1 MYGWLAKMNECLK
14 IAMKPKKT
22 LVDLLLVAGIVV
34 VFWAVASAT
43 ELSERVA
50 KFSLTYEAL
59 QVDELPLTLLVL
71 SLGLLWFAWRRT
83 LAVKTE
89 VIERIRSE
97 HKVQELLKHN
107 SDLLQRL
114 FTAEE
119 DERRAL
125 ARELHDDMGQTS
137 TAIRTE
143 VAVLQRSGGLNEE
156 AQASAKRIGDSAQH
170 LSNITRHMLQRLRP
184 AVLDS
189 MGLRQALT
197 SMCEQWQIS
206 NRTLCH
212 LSFMGEVDHLNDYAS
227 VTVYRIV
234 QEALTNVARH
244 AKAHQVKVDLALDA
258 QGMQL
263 NITDDGQGMADTQA
277 VHTGFGL
284 LGMQERVASLAGH
297 LDITSK
303 FGHGLSLAIHIP
315 RESL

>member
-1 MYGWLAKMNECLK
+1 MDGSLAKMISCLEN
-14 IAMKPKKT
+14 AMKPKKP
-22 LVDLLLVAGIVV
+22 LVDLLLVAVIVV
-34 VFWAVASAT
+34 VFWVVATYS

-50 KFSLTYEAL
+50 TFSQAYEAF

-71 SLGLLWFAWRRT
+71 CIGLLWFAWRRT
-83 LAVKTE
+83 LVVRSE
-89 VIERIRSE
+89 VNERIRSE
-97 HKVQELLKHN
+97 NKVQELLKHN

-143 VAVLQRSGGLNEE
+143 VAVLQRSGWVPEE
-156 AQASAKRIGDSAQH
+156 AQASVQRISESAQH
-170 LSNITRHMLQRLRP
+170 LSHMTRQMLQRLRP

-189 MGLRQALT
+189 MGLMQALN
-197 SMCEQWQIS
+197 SMCEQWQSS
-206 NRTLCH
+206 NLTLCT
-212 LSFMGEVDHLNDYAS
+212 LSFIGEVDHLNDYAS

-244 AKAHQVKVDLALDA
+244 AQAQQVKVKFALDA
-258 QGMQL
+258 QGL
-263 NITDDGQGMADTQA
+263 HLKITDDGLGMADAQA
-277 VHTGFGL
+277 VHPGFGL

-297 LDITSK
+297 LNITSNL
-303 FGHGLSLAIHIP
+303 GQGVCLDIHIP
-315 RESL
+315 KESL

>member
-1 MYGWLAKMNECLK
+1 
-14 IAMKPKKT
+14 
-22 LVDLLLVAGIVV
+22 
-34 VFWAVASAT
+34 
-43 ELSERVA
+43 
-50 KFSLTYEAL
+50 
-59 QVDELPLTLLVL
+59 
-71 SLGLLWFAWRRT
+71 
-83 LAVKTE
+83 
-89 VIERIRSE
+89 
-97 HKVQELLKHN
+97 VQELLKHN

-156 AQASAKRIGDSAQH
+156 AQASAKRIGESAQH
-170 LSNITRHMLQRLRP
+170 LSHMTRQMLQRLRP

-189 MGLRQALT
+189 MGLTQALT
-197 SMCEQWQIS
+197 SMCEQWQSS
-206 NRTLCH
+206 NLTLCT
-212 LSFMGEVDHLNDYAS
+212 LSFTGEADHLNDYAS

-244 AKAHQVKVDLALDA
+244 AKAQQVKVELALDA
-258 QGMQL
+258 QGL
-263 NITDDGQGMADTQA
+263 HLKIEDDGLGMADAQA

-297 LDITSK
+297 LNITSNL
-303 FGHGLSLAIHIP
+303 GQGVCLTVHIP
-315 RESL
+315 KESL

>member
-1 MYGWLAKMNECLK
+1 
-14 IAMKPKKT
+14 MKPKKSLT
-22 LVDLLLVAGIVV
+22 DLLLVIAGVV
-34 VFWAVASAT
+34 AFWLLAT
-43 ELSERVA
+43 YIELSEGVA
-50 KFSLTYEAL
+50 KFSQAYEAL
-59 QVDELPLTLLVL
+59 QLDELPLTMLVL
-71 SLGLLWFAWRRT
+71 CLGLLWYAWRRT
-83 LAVKTE
+83 LVVRTE
-89 VIERIRSE
+89 VNERIRSE

-156 AQASAKRIGDSAQH
+156 AQASAKRIGESAQH
-170 LSNITRHMLQRLRP
+170 LSHMTRQMLQRLRP

-189 MGLRQALT
+189 LGLRQALT
-197 SMCEQWQIS
+197 SMCEQWQSS
-206 NRTLCH
+206 NLTHCT
-212 LSFMGEVDHLNDYAS
+212 LSFTGEVDHLNDYAS

-244 AKAHQVKVDLALDA
+244 AQAQQVKVELALDA
-258 QGMQL
+258 QGL
-263 NITDDGQGMADTQA
+263 HLKIEDDGRGMADAQA
-277 VHTGFGL
+277 VHPGFGL

-297 LDITSK
+297 LNITSNL
-303 FGHGLSLAIHIP
+303 GQGVCLDVHIP
-315 RESL
+315 KESL

>member
-1 MYGWLAKMNECLK
+1 
-14 IAMKPKKT
+14 MKPKKT

-34 VFWAVASAT
+34 VFWVVASVT

-50 KFSLTYEAL
+50 KFSQTYESF

-71 SLGLLWFAWRRT
+71 SMGLLWFAWRRT
-83 LAVKTE
+83 LVVQTE
-89 VIERIRSE
+89 VNERIRSE

-143 VAVLQRSGGLNEE
+143 VAVLQRSGGLNDE
-156 AQASAKRIGDSAQH
+156 ATASAKRIGESAQH
-170 LSNITRHMLQRLRP
+170 LSNITRQMLQRLRP

-189 MGLRQALT
+189 LGLRQALT
-197 SMCEQWQIS
+197 SMCEQWQSS
-206 NRTLCH
+206 NLTLCT
-212 LSFMGEVDHLNDYAS
+212 LSFTGEVDHLNDYAS

-244 AKAHQVKVDLALDA
+244 AKAQQVKVQLALDA
-258 QGMQL
+258 QGL
-263 NITDDGQGMADTQA
+263 HLKITDDGQGMPDAQA

-284 LGMQERVASLAGH
+284 LGMQERVASLSGH
-297 LDITSK
+297 LDITSNL
-303 FGHGLSLAIHIP
+303 GQGVCLSAHIP
-315 RESL
+315 KESL

>member
-1 MYGWLAKMNECLK
+1 
-14 IAMKPKKT
+14 
-22 LVDLLLVAGIVV
+22 LVVR
-34 VFWAVASAT
+34 
-43 ELSERVA
+43 SEVN
-50 KFSLTYEAL
+50 
-59 QVDELPLTLLVL
+59 
-71 SLGLLWFAWRRT
+71 
-83 LAVKTE
+83 
-89 VIERIRSE
+89 ERIRSE

-156 AQASAKRIGDSAQH
+156 AQASAKRIGESAQH
-170 LSNITRHMLQRLRP
+170 LSHMTRQMLQRLRP

-189 MGLRQALT
+189 MGLSQALT
-197 SMCEQWQIS
+197 SMCEQWQSS
-206 NRTLCH
+206 NLTLCT
-212 LSFMGEVDHLNDYAS
+212 LSFTGEVDHLNDYAS

-244 AKAHQVKVDLALDA
+244 AKAQQVKVQLAMDA
-258 QGMQL
+258 QGL
-263 NITDDGQGMADTQA
+263 HLKIEDDGLGMADAQA

-297 LDITSK
+297 LNITSNL
-303 FGHGLSLAIHIP
+303 GQGVCLTVHIP
-315 RESL
+315 KESL

>member
-1 MYGWLAKMNECLK
+1 MKKYQKN
-14 IAMKPKKT
+14 AMKPKKT
-22 LVDLLLVAGIVV
+22 VFDLLLLGVTVLAFWGVAT
-34 VFWAVASAT
+34 FS

-50 KFSLTYEAL
+50 KFSQTYEAF

-71 SLGLLWFAWRRT
+71 CMGLLWFAWRRT
-83 LAVKTE
+83 LVVRSE
-89 VIERIRSE
+89 VNERIRSE

-156 AQASAKRIGDSAQH
+156 AQASAKRIGESAQH
-170 LSNITRHMLQRLRP
+170 LSNMTRQMLQRLRP

-197 SMCEQWQIS
+197 SMCEQWQSS
-206 NRTLCH
+206 NLTLCT
-212 LSFMGEVDHLNDYAS
+212 LSVTGEVDHLNDYAS

-244 AKAHQVKVDLALDA
+244 AKAQQVKVQLALDA
-258 QGMQL
+258 QGL
-263 NITDDGQGMADTQA
+263 HLKIEDDGQGMADAKA
-277 VHTGFGL
+277 VHPGFGL

-297 LDITSK
+297 LDITSNL
-303 FGHGLSLAIHIP
+303 GQGVCLGVHIP
-315 RESL
+315 KESL

>member
-1 MYGWLAKMNECLK
+1 MPKN
-14 IAMKPKKT
+14 AMKPKKT
-22 LVDLLLVAGIVV
+22 LVDLLLVAGIVA
-34 VFWAVASAT
+34 VFGVVASVT

-71 SLGLLWFAWRRT
+71 CIGLLWFAWRRT
-83 LAVKTE
+83 LAVQIE
-89 VIERIRSE
+89 VKERIRSE

-143 VAVLQRSGGLNEE
+143 VAVLQRSGGLNED
-156 AQASAKRIGDSAQH
+156 AQACAKRIGDSAQH

-189 MGLRQALT
+189 LGLRQALT

-206 NRTLCH
+206 NHTLCY
-212 LSFMGEVDHLNDYAS
+212 LSFKGEVDHLNDYAS
-227 VTVYRIV
+227 VTLYRIV
-234 QEALTNVARH
+234 QEALTNVSRH
-244 AKAHQVKVDLALDA
+244 AKAHQVTVELALDA

-263 NITDDGQGMADTQA
+263 KITDDGQGMADAQA

-284 LGMQERVASLAGH
+284 LGMQERVASLSGH

-303 FGHGLSLAIHIP
+303 LGHGVSLVIQIP
-315 RESL
+315 RASL

>member
-1 MYGWLAKMNECLK
+1 
-14 IAMKPKKT
+14 MKPKKT
-22 LVDLLLVAGIVV
+22 VFDLVLVAGIVV
-34 VFWAVASAT
+34 VFWVVASVT

-50 KFSLTYEAL
+50 KFSQTYESF

-71 SLGLLWFAWRRT
+71 CMGLLWFAWRRT
-83 LAVKTE
+83 LVVRTE
-89 VIERIRSE
+89 VNERIRSE
-97 HKVQELLKHN
+97 NKVQELLKHN

-143 VAVLQRSGGLNEE
+143 VAVLQRSGGLNTE
-156 AQASAKRIGDSAQH
+156 AQASAKRIGESAQH
-170 LSNITRHMLQRLRP
+170 LSNMTRQMLQRLRP
-184 AVLDS
+184 AALDS
-189 MGLRQALT
+189 LGLRQALT
-197 SMCEQWQIS
+197 SMCEQWQRS
-206 NRTLCH
+206 NLTICT
-212 LSFMGEVDHLNDYAS
+212 LSFTGEIDHLNDYAS

-244 AKAHQVKVDLALDA
+244 AKAQQVKVQLALDA
-258 QGMQL
+258 QGL
-263 NITDDGQGMADTQA
+263 HLKIEDDGQGMADAQA

-297 LDITSK
+297 LDITSNL
-303 FGHGLSLAIHIP
+303 GQGVCLGVHIP
-315 RESL
+315 KESL